1 MDRLMEKL
9 ALSKA
14 IMDKADGIKSSNSL
28 NGGLPP
34 TSLQQLNAPET
45 FNIPNVKYNI
55 PSEFLGESQQRNQPF
70 VSNEPRENT
79 KPVGVPTVD
88 AIKNSKLP
96 DEIKRLMMEHPIAQP
111 QSQTPTIS
119 NELIEKASRL
129 MKKNEGSYI
138 PESAKPKQQTQQ
150 TQSSTSGIDYNLIKK
165 MINEAV
171 NEALHENGLITESSE
186 KSNEVFTFKVGKHVF
201 EGKVTKIKKL
211 SQPPFILR
219 LKLLYFK
226 KIY

>member
-14 IMDKADGIKSSNSL
+14 IMDKADGIKSSNSM

-34 TSLQQLNAPET
+34 TSLQQLNMPET
-45 FNIPNVKYNI
+45 FNTPNVKYNI
-55 PSEFLGESQQRNQPF
+55 PSEFLQESEQTQQPYL
-70 VSNEPRENT
+70 SNIPRENT

-96 DEIKRLMMEHPIAQP
+96 DEIKRLMIENPIAQP
-111 QSQTPTIS
+111 QQQQSTTIS

-129 MKKNEGSYI
+129 MKQGNQNYI

-150 TQSSTSGIDYNLIKK
+150 SQSPASGINYKLIKQ

-171 NEALHENGLITESSE
+171 TEALHENGLITESSE
-186 KSNEVFTFKVGKHVF
+186 KSNEIFTFKVGKHVF

-211 SQPPFILR
+211 S
-219 LKLLYFK
+219 
-226 KIY
+226 

>member
-14 IMDKADGIKSSNSL
+14 IMDKADGIKSSNSM

-34 TSLQQLNAPET
+34 TSLQQLNSPET
-45 FNIPNVKYNI
+45 FDIPNAKYNI
-55 PSEFLGESQQRNQPF
+55 PAEFLQETEQTQQPYL
-70 VSNEPRENT
+70 SNVPRENT

-96 DEIKRLMMEHPIAQP
+96 DEIKRLMMEHPIGQP
-111 QSQTPTIS
+111 QQQSTTIS
-119 NELIEKASRL
+119 NDVIEKASRL
-129 MKKNEGSYI
+129 MKANKEGYI

-150 TQSSTSGIDYNLIKK
+150 PQTSVSGIDYKLIKK

-171 NEALHENGLITESSE
+171 NDALHENGLITESSE
-186 KSNEVFTFKVGKHVF
+186 KSNEVFSFKVGKHIF

-211 SQPPFILR
+211 S
-219 LKLLYFK
+219 
-226 KIY
+226 

>member
-14 IMDKADGIKSSNSL
+14 IMDKADGIKSSNSM

-34 TSLQQLNAPET
+34 TSLQQLNMPET
-45 FNIPNVKYNI
+45 FNAPNVKYNI
-55 PSEFLGESQQRNQPF
+55 PSEFLQESEQTQQPYL
-70 VSNEPRENT
+70 SNIPRENT

-96 DEIKRLMMEHPIAQP
+96 DEIKRLMIENPITQP
-111 QSQTPTIS
+111 QQQQSTTIS

-129 MKKNEGSYI
+129 MKQGNQNYI

-150 TQSSTSGIDYNLIKK
+150 SQSPASGINYKLIKQ

-171 NEALHENGLITESSE
+171 TEALHENGLITESSE
-186 KSNEVFTFKVGKHVF
+186 KSNEIFTFKVGKHVF

-211 SQPPFILR
+211 S
-219 LKLLYFK
+219 
-226 KIY
+226 

>member
-1 MDRLMEKL
+1 MSNLMEKL

-14 IMDKADGIKSSNSL
+14 IMDKADGIKNSNSM

-34 TSLQQLNAPET
+34 TSLQQMNSSES
-45 FNIPNVKYNI
+45 FNIPTAKYNI
-55 PSEFLGESQQRNQPF
+55 PAEFLQESEQTQQPYL
-70 VSNEPRENT
+70 SNIPRENT

-96 DEIKRLMMEHPIAQP
+96 DEIKRLMMEHPIGQP
-111 QSQTPTIS
+111 QQQPTTIS
-119 NELIEKASRL
+119 NDVIERATRL
-129 MKKNEGSYI
+129 MNVNKEGYI
-138 PESAKPKQQTQQ
+138 PESAKPKQSSVATPQQ
-150 TQSSTSGIDYNLIKK
+150 SNGIDYKLIKK

-186 KSNEVFTFKVGKHVF
+186 KSNEVFTFKVGKHIF

-211 SQPPFILR
+211 A
-219 LKLLYFK
+219 
-226 KIY
+226 

>member
-1 MDRLMEKL
+1 MSNLMEKL

-14 IMDKADGIKSSNSL
+14 IMDKADGIKNSNSM

-34 TSLQQLNAPET
+34 TSLQQMNSPES
-45 FNIPNVKYNI
+45 FNIPTAKYNI
-55 PSEFLGESQQRNQPF
+55 PAEFLQESEQPQQPYL
-70 VSNEPRENT
+70 SNIPRENT

-96 DEIKRLMMEHPIAQP
+96 DEIKRLMMEHPIGQP
-111 QSQTPTIS
+111 QQQPTTIS
-119 NELIEKASRL
+119 NDLIERATRL
-129 MKKNEGSYI
+129 MNQNKEGYI

-150 TQSSTSGIDYNLIKK
+150 PQSSVGSIDYKLIKK

-171 NEALHENGLITESSE
+171 NDALHENGLITESSE
-186 KSNEVFTFKVGKHVF
+186 KSNEVFSFKVGKHIF

-211 SQPPFILR
+211 S
-219 LKLLYFK
+219 
-226 KIY
+226 

>member
-45 FNIPNVKYNI
+45 FNVPNAKYNI
-55 PSEFLGESQQRNQPF
+55 PSEFLGESQQKNQPF

-79 KPVGVPTVD
+79 KPVGVPTVE

-111 QSQTPTIS
+111 QQQTTTIS

-129 MKKNEGSYI
+129 MGTNKENYI
-138 PESAKPKQQTQQ
+138 PESTKPKQQTQP
-150 TQSSTSGIDYNLIKK
+150 TTGGIDYKLIKK

-211 SQPPFILR
+211 S
-219 LKLLYFK
+219 
-226 KIY
+226 

>member
-1 MDRLMEKL
+1 MDRLMEIL

-14 IMDKADGIKSSNSL
+14 IMDKADGIKNSNSM

-34 TSLQQLNAPET
+34 TSLQQMNSPES
-45 FNIPNVKYNI
+45 FNIPTAKYNI
-55 PSEFLGESQQRNQPF
+55 PAEFLQESEQTQQPYL
-70 VSNEPRENT
+70 SNIPRENT

-96 DEIKRLMMEHPIAQP
+96 DEIKRLMMEHPIGQP
-111 QSQTPTIS
+111 QQQPTTIS
-119 NELIEKASRL
+119 NDVIEKATRL
-129 MKKNEGSYI
+129 MNVNKEGYI
-138 PESAKPKQQTQQ
+138 PESAKPKQSSVATPQQ
-150 TQSSTSGIDYNLIKK
+150 SNGIDYKLIKK

-186 KSNEVFTFKVGKHVF
+186 KSNEVFSFKVGKHIF

-211 SQPPFILR
+211 S
-219 LKLLYFK
+219 
-226 KIY
+226 